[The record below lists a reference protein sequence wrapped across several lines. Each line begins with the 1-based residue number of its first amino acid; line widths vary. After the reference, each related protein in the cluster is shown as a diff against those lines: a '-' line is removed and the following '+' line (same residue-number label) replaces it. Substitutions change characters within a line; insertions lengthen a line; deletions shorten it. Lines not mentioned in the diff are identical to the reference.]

1 MPRSEVER
9 CRAEQR
15 RCRDWLAQHGHD
27 AGVNGEDS
35 RGARLGCSDW
45 LMEELLTNMI
55 KPRKNERLQAAL
67 DHALTA
73 WQICDLLDFAKHRAD
88 EALAKTHSDVEAII
102 RKQIDWNDVMCEDQ
116 YSVDEFLKGIKIGEI
131 SCQKP

>member
-1 MPRSEVER
+1 
-9 CRAEQR
+9 
-15 RCRDWLAQHGHD
+15 
-27 AGVNGEDS
+27 
-35 RGARLGCSDW
+35 
-45 LMEELLTNMI
+45 MI
-55 KPRKNERLQAAL
+55 KPRKNEQLQAAL

-73 WQICDLLDFAKHRAD
+73 WQICDLLDFAKDRAD
-88 EALAKTHSDVEAII
+88 EALAKTHSDVEALI

>member
-1 MPRSEVER
+1 MASNQIGIDQ

-45 LMEELLTNMI
+45 LMEELLTNES
-55 KPRKNERLQAAL
+55 ERSTVIQR
-67 DHALTA
+67 
-73 WQICDLLDFAKHRAD
+73 QR
-88 EALAKTHSDVEAII
+88 S
-102 RKQIDWNDVMCEDQ
+102 N
-116 YSVDEFLKGIKIGEI
+116 
-131 SCQKP
+131 